1 MRYARLGLAD
11 PLFLLMF
18 GVVAEVGTYY
28 IQVAARAPDVWGRLL
43 VERGLPAEAFLV
55 GLPIGALVTNVLVID
70 DIRDRHFDAAKG
82 WRTPAV
88 RFGLA
93 GSRAEYLALSA
104 FAFLA
109 PLALWLGIGFG
120 PTVLLPVLALP
131 LAVPIARA
139 VRTKDTTA
147 ELLPMTPRASRLA
160 LAYAVLLALGL
171 ALDPP

>member
-1 MRYARLGLAD
+1 
-11 PLFLLMF
+11 
-18 GVVAEVGTYY
+18 
-28 IQVAARAPDVWGRLL
+28 
-43 VERGLPAEAFLV
+43 
-55 GLPIGALVTNVLVID
+55 
-70 DIRDRHFDAAKG
+70 
-82 WRTPAV
+82 V

-171 ALDPP
+171 ALDAPP